1 MTLTANHDISSSFN
15 GDALVSN
22 GTLAVDG
29 NIVRSE
35 TVRVVSGAFLGGT
48 GTVHHVEIAAGG
60 GFRQKAGNAT
70 PLKISGDLSIGA
82 NPVFRIDNPQGLDAK
97 SVKAVVF
104 SATGT
109 VTGTENLANAAFY
122 LDGELQKPG
131 TWIALYSAG
140 RCTVKAQFGTMLI
153 LK

>member
-1 MTLTANHDISSSFN
+1 MACIPVL
-15 GDALVSN
+15 GLSN
-22 GTLAVDG
+22 FQSA
-29 NIVRSE
+29 R
-35 TVRVVSGAFLGGT
+35 T
-48 GTVHHVEIAAGG
+48 GTEEHVHPGCVEVSLCVRASPSARSRIASA
-60 GFRQKAGNAT
+60 FRPPAT
-70 PLKISGDLSIGA
+70 SRRRSSA
-82 NPVFRIDNPQGLDAK
+82 RQ
-97 SVKAVVF
+97 AVVF

-140 RCTVKAQFGTMLI
+140 RCTVKAQSGTMLI